1 MNISLKKIMTM
12 VTLGAMLCISA
23 ENVEVTA
30 KGIPGKTLVSVSES
44 WLDNV
49 LQEQPDLVVM
59 LYGTNDACNSR
70 VLSTPEEYEARLKAV
85 VRTICNR
92 SKLIV
97 VTIPPCNETCLF
109 KRHKASAYGTMPPN
123 ERIRKF
129 NAIIERIAK
138 ENKIPL
144 ADFYSVVAKHGCEG
158 KQSYLRLPENSGDA
172 DGIHLTDEGY
182 AVLAE
187 TVYEALRK
195 AGIQPKK
202 VLCIGDSITYGIGTK
217 TAGTVSGNTYP
228 AILKRILEN
237 TENTDK

>member
-1 MNISLKKIMTM
+1 M

-30 KGIPGKTLVSVSES
+30 KGIPGKTLVSVGES
-44 WLDNV
+44 WLDGV
-49 LQEQPDLVVM
+49 LQETPDLVIM

-70 VLSTPEEYEARLKAV
+70 VLSTPEEYEVRLKAV

-97 VTIPPCNETCLF
+97 VTIPPCNESCLF
-109 KRHKASAYGTMPPN
+109 RRHEASAYGTMPPN
-123 ERIRKF
+123 ERIRRF
-129 NAIIERIAK
+129 NAIIEKNAK
-138 ENKIPL
+138 ENKIPV
-144 ADFYSVVAKHGCEG
+144 ADFYSVAMKQGCEG

-182 AVLAE
+182 AALAG
-187 TVYEALRK
+187 TVCEAIRK
-195 AGIQPKK
+195 AGFQPKK
-202 VLCIGDSITYGIGTK
+202 VLCLGDSITYGIGTK

-228 AILKRILEN
+228 AILKRLLNGTQVEMKG
-237 TENTDK
+237 EK